1 MEQKTNPSGQQ
12 AAPDKGT
19 QREPSAWLQEVVKV
33 AGGITE
39 ALDEAKDP
47 ARGIITIA
55 VDNDDA
61 AVILAGGSYPLARAV
76 KEVMTGSK
84 FAQHVAN
91 ACRLMAAEATE
102 NGEGTVIIHVKPEPT
117 TGTAGQEAKTDED

>member
-19 QREPSAWLQEVVKV
+19 QREPSAWLQEVLKV
-33 AGGITE
+33 AKGTTQ

-47 ARGIITIA
+47 KRGIITIA
-55 VDNDDA
+55 VDKDSA
-61 AVILAGGSYPLARAV
+61 AVVMAGASHALALAV
-76 KEVMTGSK
+76 KEVMTGSN

-117 TGTAGQEAKTDED
+117 TGAEGQEAKTDEE